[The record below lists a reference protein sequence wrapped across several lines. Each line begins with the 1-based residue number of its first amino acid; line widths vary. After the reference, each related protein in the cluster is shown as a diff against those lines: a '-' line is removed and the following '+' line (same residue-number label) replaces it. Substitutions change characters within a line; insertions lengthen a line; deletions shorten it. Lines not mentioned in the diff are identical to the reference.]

1 MKWSPV
7 PQELVATFNAVLPL
21 DHRVQPRKMFGY
33 PCCFVG
39 GHMFMGLFQDR
50 MMVRLS
56 PDDRRELVA
65 KGGAIFEPMA
75 GKPMKEYVV
84 LPLSV
89 LENQSALRDWVARAL
104 SYGGSLPPKEEA
116 AKAKPPAK
124 AQVKSASLATKKG
137 RG

>member
-1 MKWSPV
+1 MKWSPA

-50 MMVRLS
+50 MMVRLA
-56 PDDRRELVA
+56 PDDRLELVA
-65 KGGAIFEPMA
+65 KGGAIFEPMP
-75 GKPMKEYVV
+75 GRPMKEYVV
-84 LPLSV
+84 LPPSV
-89 LENQSALRDWVARAL
+89 LENQKALRDWVARSL
-104 SYGGSLPPKEEA
+104 SYGTSLTPKEETVR
-116 AKAKPPAK
+116 AKPPAK
-124 AQVKSASLATKKG
+124 GKVRSDSSSAKKR